1 MPMTRVLV
9 ASRSASW
16 TSSVGGLGA
25 VLLPK
30 CPLCFA
36 AYGSGLAAL
45 GVSPAVQSW
54 LLDLLLAI
62 AVTAS
67 FVLVL
72 ALSVRRRD
80 VFTPVVSGAGVLLVL
95 MGRLALGLPAMTAVG
110 AVLLVTAAV
119 VNSVRCR
126 RAESAARLIVS
137 SRVGTA

>member
-1 MPMTRVLV
+1 MPTTTVLV

-45 GVSPAVQSW
+45 GVSPAVQSQ
-54 LLDLLLAI
+54 LIDLFLAF
-62 AVTAS
+62 AVLAS

-72 ALSVRRRD
+72 ALSLRRRD
-80 VFTPVVSGAGVLLVL
+80 VFTPAVSGAGVILVL
-95 MGRLALGLPAMTAVG
+95 GGRMALDHTALTAVG
-110 AVLLVTAAV
+110 AVLLVAAAV

-126 RAESAARLIVS
+126 ITAR
-137 SRVGTA
+137 

>member
-1 MPMTRVLV
+1 VPMTPVLV

-45 GVSPAVQSW
+45 GVSPGVQSQ
-54 LLDLLLAI
+54 LVDLFLAI
-62 AVTAS
+62 TVTAS

-80 VFTPVVSGAGVLLVL
+80 VFTPVVSGAGVILVL
-95 MGRLALGLPAMTAVG
+95 AGRLALGPTALTAVG

-126 RAESAARLIVS
+126 VTAR
-137 SRVGTA
+137 

>member
-1 MPMTRVLV
+1 VTTTRVPV
-9 ASRSASW
+9 AARSASW
-16 TSSVGGLGA
+16 ASSVGGLGA

-45 GVSPAVQSW
+45 GVSPAAQSQ
-54 LLDLLLAI
+54 LVDLFLAI

-80 VFTPVVSGAGVLLVL
+80 ALTPVVSGAGVLFVLV
-95 MGRLALGLPAMTAVG
+95 GRLALGVTALTAVG

-126 RAESAARLIVS
+126 ITAR
-137 SRVGTA
+137 